1 MKGTFKGNLKQA
13 LPMVMSGL
21 ACTGVVATAV
31 LSVKATPK
39 ALTLLEEE
47 YGAEP
52 PSAVDAVKTCWK
64 LYLPAVGVGLGTIG
78 LIIGA
83 HCLNRRM
90 QASLASA
97 YGLMNSY
104 YRDYQK
110 KVKEVVGE
118 EKEREIRKA
127 IAQDKYEDAA
137 FIDIDLLGVPSEEKA
152 LFYDPW
158 GQRYFTALTED
169 VRNAEYHVNRNF
181 ALKGAVGVNEFYTL
195 MGVEPLEELVDVG
208 WSIDDEFTW
217 IDFEH
222 SFCKMD
228 DGMECY
234 ILGARFDPVI
244 GYEYGYWDAWE
255 QELEREREREKG
267 HI

>member
-13 LPMVMSGL
+13 MPWVMSGL
-21 ACTGVVATAV
+21 ACTGVVATTV
-31 LSVKATPK
+31 LGVKATPK
-39 ALTLLEEE
+39 ALELLDEQYRGDE
-47 YGAEP
+47 
-52 PSAVDAVKTCWK
+52 PSAMNKIKTCWK
-64 LYLPAVGVGLGTIG
+64 LYLPAAGVGLGTIA
-78 LIIGA
+78 LIFGSTVMS
-83 HCLNRRM
+83 HKM

-104 YRDYQK
+104 YREYQK
-110 KVKEVVGE
+110 KVKEVVGP
-118 EKEREIRKA
+118 EKEKEIRKA
-127 IAQDKYEDAA
+127 IAQDKYTDAA

-169 VRNAEYHVNRNF
+169 VRNAEYHINRNF
-181 ALKGAVGVNEFYTL
+181 ALRGAVGVNEFYT
-195 MGVEPLEELVDVG
+195 MIGIEPLEELVDVG
-208 WSIDDEFTW
+208 WSVDDEFAW

-222 SFCKMD
+222 TFCKLD

-255 QELEREREREKG
+255 QEAERNKELEKG